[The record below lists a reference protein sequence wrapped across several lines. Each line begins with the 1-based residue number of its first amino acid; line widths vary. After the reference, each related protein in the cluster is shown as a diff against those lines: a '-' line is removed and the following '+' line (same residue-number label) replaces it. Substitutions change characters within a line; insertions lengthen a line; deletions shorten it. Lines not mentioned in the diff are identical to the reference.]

1 MIFDDKIGSL
11 FEKIASLHI
20 NLSRHAQIA
29 LEPLGITY
37 PQFGALLVLSNL
49 GEMIQKQLSSHL
61 ETDTTNT
68 MVICIG
74 LEKRKLITRKQSFE
88 DKCANIVSITAKGKE
103 LFQESMA
110 VLAGIYGPVANSIT
124 GKEREVA
131 NEILG
136 KLLETLNS
144 FGKES

>member
-74 LEKRKLITRKQSFE
+74 LEKRKPITRKQSFE
-88 DKCANIVSITAKGKE
+88 DKPANFVSITAKGKE
-103 LFQESMA
+103 LFQESTP
-110 VLAGIYGPVANSIT
+110 VLAEIYGPIANSISE
-124 GKEREVA
+124 KERDMV
-131 NEILG
+131 NPILD
-136 KLLETLNS
+136 KLLESLNTLR
-144 FGKES
+144 

>member
-20 NLSRHAQIA
+20 NLSRHARIA

-37 PQFGALLVLSNL
+37 PQFGSLLVLSNL
-49 GEMIQKQLSSHL
+49 GEITQKQLSSHL

-74 LEKRKLITRKQSFE
+74 LEKRKPITRKQSFE
-88 DKCANIVSITAKGKE
+88 DKRANFVSITAKGKE
-103 LFQESMA
+103 LFQESTT

-124 GKEREVA
+124 GEEREVA

>member
-20 NLSRHAQIA
+20 NLSRHARIA

-68 MVICIG
+68 MVIYVSDW
-74 LEKRKLITRKQSFE
+74 KRGS
-88 DKCANIVSITAKGKE
+88 
-103 LFQESMA
+103 
-110 VLAGIYGPVANSIT
+110 P
-124 GKEREVA
+124 
-131 NEILG
+131 
-136 KLLETLNS
+136 
-144 FGKES
+144 

>member
-20 NLSRHAQIA
+20 NLSKHARLA

-37 PQFGALLVLSNL
+37 PQFSALLVLSSR
-49 GEMIQKQLSSHL
+49 GEMTQKQLSSYL

-74 LEKRKLITRKQSFE
+74 LEKKQLITRAQSSE
-88 DKCANIVSITAKGKE
+88 DKRANIVSMTAKGRE
-103 LFQESMA
+103 IFQKSMA
-110 VLAGIYGPVANSIT
+110 VLGEIYGPIANSIT
-124 GKEREVA
+124 EKERDTV
-131 NEILG
+131 NPILD
-136 KLLETLNS
+136 KLLESLNTLR
-144 FGKES
+144 